1 MDVVILM
8 DCTGSM
14 GSWIQAA
21 KETATKTAA
30 ELRASMPGARFR
42 LGFLG
47 YRDHCDTD
55 RFVKIALSEDVDAVK
70 AQMMPVAASGG
81 GDEPEDVAGG
91 LRQTLDFFDW
101 AGDVKLVMMVA
112 DAPAH
117 GKEYN
122 DSYGDSYPEGDPDG
136 HDPKALVELMAKRGM
151 DFTFIR
157 CSSTTGKMIA
167 VLSAAFE
174 RGKAS
179 EEQAFTVVDLQ
190 ASQGGGGGYGGEF
203 SAITSMPIFTDC
215 EADMLS
221 PPPPPPPGGI
231 MPVMAPCIAPPL
243 LAPAGGPSYHR
254 ALEMESVPMASM
266 SMAAAGAAPAMPMM
280 ARSMAMP
287 SAASASYGSAPST
300 ADSLHSALT
309 ASVTRS
315 VAARRAAPRIASDS
329 S

>member
-81 GDEPEDVAGG
+81 GDEPEDVSGGCGGAGIVVPTLACLSCLTPAPTLCLQVAGG

-122 DSYGDSYPEGDPDG
+122 DSYGDSYPEGACG
-136 HDPKALVELMAKRGM
+136 HGGHWGRG
-151 DFTFIR
+151 
-157 CSSTTGKMIA
+157 G
-167 VLSAAFE
+167 V
-174 RGKAS
+174 
-179 EEQAFTVVDLQ
+179 
-190 ASQGGGGGYGGEF
+190 
-203 SAITSMPIFTDC
+203 
-215 EADMLS
+215 
-221 PPPPPPPGGI
+221 
-231 MPVMAPCIAPPL
+231 
-243 LAPAGGPSYHR
+243 APAL
-254 ALEMESVPMASM
+254 A
-266 SMAAAGAAPAMPMM
+266 
-280 ARSMAMP
+280 
-287 SAASASYGSAPST
+287 T
-300 ADSLHSALT
+300 D
-309 ASVTRS
+309 
-315 VAARRAAPRIASDS
+315 
-329 S
+329 